1 MKKCKI
7 WVQWIIFFIL
17 HGVITH
23 LLNNTKKLYAA
34 FIDFTKDFDYLVR
47 YVIWYKLIDFGI
59 RGTLLDIIRS
69 MYNTLFSD
77 DFICC

>member
-23 LLNNTKKLYAA
+23 LLNNNKKLYAA
-34 FIDFTKDFDYLVR
+34 FIDFTKAFDYLVR
-47 YVIWYKLIDFGI
+47 YVIWYKLIHFGI

-69 MYNTLFSD
+69 MYNTV
-77 DFICC
+77 